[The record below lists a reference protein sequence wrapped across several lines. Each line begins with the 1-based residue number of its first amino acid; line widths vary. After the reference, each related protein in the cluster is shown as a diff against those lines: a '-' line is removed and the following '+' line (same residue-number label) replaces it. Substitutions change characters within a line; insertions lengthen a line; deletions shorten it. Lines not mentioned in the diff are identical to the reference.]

1 MNKFCKVCKDMGKPE
16 SVWKSH
22 YVRETR
28 HPDSPVTCPTI
39 LNNVCNYCN
48 IKGHTISTCVKK
60 KKDLKA
66 AKKETFELRQKRMVV
81 QIKAPP
87 VKKSKNIFDALNDDS
102 DGECEHERHV
112 VEPIVFPKKR
122 SINWALMADSDSD
135 TDEE

>member
-22 YVRETR
+22 YVRQTP

-48 IKGHTISTCVKK
+48 IKGHTISTCVRK

-66 AKKETFELRQKRMVV
+66 SKLSLFKENKQKTVV
-81 QIKAPP
+81 VSDAPV
-87 VKKSKNIFDALNDDS
+87 VKTKNAFAVLSDS
-102 DGECEHERHV
+102 DDECEPEV
-112 VEPIVFPKKR
+112 VSRKR
-122 SINWALMADSDSD
+122 PVNWFSMDSDSES
-135 TDEE
+135 DEE

>member
-22 YVRETR
+22 YVRQTP

-66 AKKETFELRQKRMVV
+66 AKQASCEL
-81 QIKAPP
+81 
-87 VKKSKNIFDALNDDS
+87 KKKNIVEINTSVIKMKNVFDALNDDS
-102 DGECEHERHV
+102 DSECDF

-122 SINWALMADSDSD
+122 SMNWALMVDSDSES
-135 TDEE
+135 DEE

>member
-22 YVRETR
+22 YVRQTR

-66 AKKETFELRQKRMVV
+66 AKQESCELKKKNIV
-81 QIKAPP
+81 QINTSV
-87 VKKSKNIFDALNDDS
+87 VKTKNVFDALNDDS
-102 DGECEHERHV
+102 DDECDV

-122 SINWALMADSDSD
+122 SMNWALMVDSDSES
-135 TDEE
+135 DEE